1 MKINKPQFINGYISE
16 EGHYKL
22 LHVDPFIDEKDFRH
36 DICNGASHF
45 MECEKVLKPDASKY
59 IIVEADNEEEGFVAV
74 SYIHAL
80 IRDKMKKKENDKF
93 NSFMNEPSFDEGY
106 VDNDETWDGWYDEC
120 INDNELE
127 DVNENYDEPCEEEDR
142 YLDADDPFYYIE
154 TGDDIPI
161 IDMTDVLIALN
172 CKNNQMLPF
181 EGMMTMGGL
190 RQNHEPYWMGI
201 ADRTVCI
208 VKIGFGGSEI
218 LSDEEISALR
228 YFEDCNHV
236 ICLYIREGNLKEGR
250 LHFLAEDDLIS
261 NYSSYNSK
269 KDELFEDEAPVLS
282 KAVLSLTADH
292 IEVGCSKEERKAYQ
306 EKLFAD
312 WVDYYNFIIE
322 NPGDIHDMTEKI
334 VKIDVD
340 MPSEYMDKTL
350 KLIKHNMPD
359 VKIISMKTLRTLGI
373 AGMKH
378 DSKYSRNQE
387 EKLDNLLGMEET
399 KRELKSIVKLLKFQ
413 RERKQKGV
421 NVEGQ
426 HNVFMFLGAPGT
438 AKTTAAKALGS
449 MLREE
454 RLLKRDR
461 FISVNGSQLKAG
473 YVGQTAARV
482 ENLFKNY
489 DIILIDEAYSL
500 TASQNGEM
508 DIFGQE
514 ALAQLAIELE
524 RHAEDKVVIFAG
536 YGGKSVTK
544 KDNKM
549 EGFLTANPGIKS
561 RINHVIYFDSYS
573 PEVMVR
579 MVHAMA
585 KRKGYKMLKSAD
597 TELTAYFTER
607 CADKAFGN
615 GREARRFLENM
626 ERVVAERFY
635 DLGLIPGEIITVKK
649 SDVINTIASVR
660 GCDMRE
666 HTRYGLI

>member
-1 MKINKPQFINGYISE
+1 MQISAINSVSKANAYSKLSETKNRYYSPVNMTSKDVFTRSTGNVAPMPVFKQNAKEIQVISFGVMRPTPEIIKPALQMRVQGVRHLQHNMDPELMKQGVFSINKLAESAWKDGE
-16 EGHYKL
+16 KL
-22 LHVDPFIDEKDFRH
+22 TFKLGRGIDLMSRF
-36 DICNGASHF
+36 G
-45 MECEKVLKPDASKY
+45 
-59 IIVEADNEEEGFVAV
+59 
-74 SYIHAL
+74 
-80 IRDKMKKKENDKF
+80 
-93 NSFMNEPSFDEGY
+93 
-106 VDNDETWDGWYDEC
+106 
-120 INDNELE
+120 
-127 DVNENYDEPCEEEDR
+127 
-142 YLDADDPFYYIE
+142 
-154 TGDDIPI
+154 
-161 IDMTDVLIALN
+161 
-172 CKNNQMLPF
+172 
-181 EGMMTMGGL
+181 
-190 RQNHEPYWMGI
+190 
-201 ADRTVCI
+201 
-208 VKIGFGGSEI
+208 KIGRVP
-218 LSDEEISALR
+218 DEISK
-228 YFEDCNHV
+228 
-236 ICLYIREGNLKEGR
+236 IIM
-250 LHFLAEDDLIS
+250 
-261 NYSSYNSK
+261 
-269 KDELFEDEAPVLS
+269 PV
-282 KAVLSLTADH
+282 
-292 IEVGCSKEERKAYQ
+292 
-306 EKLFAD
+306 
-312 WVDYYNFIIE
+312 
-322 NPGDIHDMTEKI
+322 
-334 VKIDVD
+334 
-340 MPSEYMDKTL
+340 
-350 KLIKHNMPD
+350 
-359 VKIISMKTLRTLGI
+359 VKIISMNTLLTLGI
-373 AGMKH
+373 AGIKH
-378 DSKYSRNQE
+378 DSKYIRNQE